1 MAAGI
6 LVRERKSAN
15 RKNTFEYRFEAA
27 PINGKRQWKSKG
39 GYPSAK
45 EARKAGIAA
54 LAEYNACG
62 CVIQPTEMSF
72 SDFLDFWMEHDCQ
85 ATLKQSTVV
94 NYQKKIRNHIKPA
107 LGEYRMRN
115 IQWEQLQDLLRQMH
129 DAGYA
134 HNTLLGIK
142 GILTKCFR
150 YAVERKYIAHS
161 PTDGLKLPTSDN
173 TAVPTR
179 SAPHAYLSRAQ
190 MQMILQ
196 RFPEGTPSHLP
207 LMLGYH
213 CGLRIGE
220 AFALTWE
227 DIDLENH
234 MLTVNRQVQ
243 WHQNPR
249 SKEAK
254 TQQNGHRAAESGYWY
269 FTQPKYNSVR
279 SLDINA
285 ELTDLL
291 KREKSRQEAAESY
304 FAERY
309 SRYYLDFRQTITQEP
324 TQYPV
329 HFICVRENGSYVNS
343 RTMQHTSAIIQK
355 KLGIPEFDYHSLR
368 HTHATML
375 VEHGSP
381 LKYVQKRLGHKNLT
395 VTMNTYQHFTERIQ
409 QQGREVVNLMYA
421 NRECKEC
428 GSSFPL

>member
-1 MAAGI
+1 
-6 LVRERKSAN
+6 
-15 RKNTFEYRFEAA
+15 
-27 PINGKRQWKSKG
+27 
-39 GYPSAK
+39 
-45 EARKAGIAA
+45 
-54 LAEYNACG
+54 
-62 CVIQPTEMSF
+62 
-72 SDFLDFWMEHDCQ
+72 
-85 ATLKQSTVV
+85 
-94 NYQKKIRNHIKPA
+94 
-107 LGEYRMRN
+107 
-115 IQWEQLQDLLRQMH
+115 
-129 DAGYA
+129 
-134 HNTLLGIK
+134 
-142 GILTKCFR
+142 
-150 YAVERKYIAHS
+150 
-161 PTDGLKLPTSDN
+161 
-173 TAVPTR
+173 
-179 SAPHAYLSRAQ
+179 

-234 MLTVNRQVQ
+234 TLTVNRQVQ

-279 SLDINA
+279 SLDIDT
-285 ELTDLL
+285 ELTNLL